1 MDIGLNIN
9 RESKLKLNIIW
20 NVSKADWAK
29 YTTYIE
35 ENINHIE
42 PIPSNYDR
50 FKKSIKMAAGKAML
64 RGHRQDYIPCWSKE

>member
-1 MDIGLNIN
+1 MDIGLNIT
-9 RESKLKLNIIW
+9 RESKPKLNRW

-42 PIPSNYDR
+42 PIPSNYYR
-50 FKKSIKMAAGKAML
+50 FTISIKMAAGKAML